1 MRRSPIRSVSKTSRR
16 LVTISRDCE
25 TMPATRM
32 TEAMNFDRS

>member
-1 MRRSPIRSVSKTSRR
+1 MAEVAYPLREQV
-16 LVTISRDCE
+16 VTICRDCE